1 MGTLPGKSNANRA
14 ARLLPAIT
22 MAVGVL
28 ALVGG
33 IAEYGDSAAH
43 VSRAEAILTVGFGL
57 ACLGVGLRV
66 RYGTARRGELVVLAG
81 VLAVL
86 VIIDAWLSSSAMH
99 LFGLAIPAALLLLT
113 AGAAPRQE

>member
-22 MAVGVL
+22 VAVGVL

-33 IAEYGDSAAH
+33 IAEYADNAAH
-43 VSRAEAILTVGFGL
+43 VSRVEAVLTAVFGL

-66 RYGTARRGELVVLAG
+66 KYGAARRGELVVLAG
-81 VLAVL
+81 GLAAL
-86 VIIDAWLSSSAMH
+86 VVVDAWLSSSAMH
-99 LFGLAIPAALLLLT
+99 LFGLAIPAGVLLLT
-113 AGAAPRQE
+113 AGAAPRRD